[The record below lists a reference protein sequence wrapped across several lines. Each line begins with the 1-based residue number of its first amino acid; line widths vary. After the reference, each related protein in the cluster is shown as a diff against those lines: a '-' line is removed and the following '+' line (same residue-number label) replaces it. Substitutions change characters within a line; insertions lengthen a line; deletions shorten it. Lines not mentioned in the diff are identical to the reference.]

1 MNGRKTTMPPKHPDN
16 DPKTPK
22 VRVRWI
28 KKVPRKRSVKREGL
42 LELARQIAAQPRR
55 WALLK
60 VFVPEDRGYKAAD
73 QRRFQ
78 YSKKDSAFGKVGRFQ
93 FAVRFDAGYKGDYE
107 TRKQGKTER
116 GAWLLI
122 GRCLEPHKMDE
133 KDPTEWEIEGW
144 EFDDDPEEAMTDD
157 SIPKGGA

>member
-1 MNGRKTTMPPKHPDN
+1 MPPKHPDN
-16 DPKTPK
+16 DPKPPK

-28 KKVPRKRSVKREGL
+28 KKVPKKRSAKREGL
-42 LELARQIAAQPRR
+42 LELARQISLQPRK

-60 VFVPEDRGYKAAD
+60 VFEPEDRGYKAAD

-107 TRKQGKTER
+107 TRPQRSTER

-122 GRCLEPHKMDE
+122 GRCLEAHKMDE
-133 KDPTEWEIEGW
+133 RDPTEYEIEGW
-144 EFDDDPEEAMTDD
+144 EFADDADEAMEDD
-157 SIPKGGA
+157 SIPKGGKS